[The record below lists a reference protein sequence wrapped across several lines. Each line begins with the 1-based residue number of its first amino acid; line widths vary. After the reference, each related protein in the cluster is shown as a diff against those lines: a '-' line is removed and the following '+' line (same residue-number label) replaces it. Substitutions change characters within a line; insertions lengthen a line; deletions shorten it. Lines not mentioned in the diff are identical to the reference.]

1 MLFSQTV
8 NIINREGIIMVELIK
23 EFKNKTNSE
32 ILEEIRKDIIA
43 NRTERRQE
51 LDNLRKEALQ
61 HEQKKNNEIKR
72 NR

>member
-1 MLFSQTV
+1 
-8 NIINREGIIMVELIK
+8 MVELIK

>member
-1 MLFSQTV
+1 
-8 NIINREGIIMVELIK
+8 MVELIK
-23 EFKNKTNSE
+23 ELKNKTNSE

-43 NRTERRQE
+43 NRTERNQA
-51 LDNLRKEALQ
+51 LNTLRKEVLQ